1 MQSGPDSSPWMAL
14 LGGYKHV
21 TVSRQTW
28 KHQVSPFSLHLCCHV
43 HMRPAYRLQLLE
55 GNQTPGPGEVCPI
68 HLPHVAQVCI
78 LVCACGHVQVHAHG
92 CAPEPVPGVLRPG
105 MQSGLFLS
113 LGVCVSLCASLCV
126 SLSVNEFGSPCV
138 CVSVSV
144 CLSLYVYDS
153 QCVCLFVVC
162 LYVSLCE
169 SLSVCDSLELH
180 KSVSV
185 CVSQCVFLSV
195 GLGFALCI
203 CMF

>member
-105 MQSGLFLS
+105 MQSGLFLPTWRGKWGLL
-113 LGVCVSLCASLCV
+113 LGPLGKAWGRATWVSRHTDYRNCRVWACPGPIRSTR
-126 SLSVNEFGSPCV
+126 GT
-138 CVSVSV
+138 
-144 CLSLYVYDS
+144 
-153 QCVCLFVVC
+153 
-162 LYVSLCE
+162 
-169 SLSVCDSLELH
+169 
-180 KSVSV
+180 
-185 CVSQCVFLSV
+185 
-195 GLGFALCI
+195 G
-203 CMF
+203 